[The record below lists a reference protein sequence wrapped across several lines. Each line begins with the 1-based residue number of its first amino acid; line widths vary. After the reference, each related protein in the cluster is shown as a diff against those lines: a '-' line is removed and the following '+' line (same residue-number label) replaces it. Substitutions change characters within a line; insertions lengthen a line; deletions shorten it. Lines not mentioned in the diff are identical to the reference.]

1 MTFRKSYTFQSQL
14 KNRTLFY
21 YLLKSLEILTYI
33 SSFIQNNLWLIRIE
47 ISFMG
52 KYKFSIS
59 KSSIQICIFNCNKF
73 ILVILWVQVLASQR
87 WNYKLQYKHY
97 NGKNKQGRR
106 EGRIWNFQGYW
117 RNSTSIFQG
126 LIKNNV
132 GFSGHHQEKFM
143 WNFQGSW
150 F

>member
-97 NGKNKQGRR
+97 NGKKNKQRR
-106 EGRIWNFQGYW
+106 GGGGGERYGTFRGIEEIA
-117 RNSTSIFQG
+117 R
-126 LIKNNV
+126 
-132 GFSGHHQEKFM
+132 GFSRG
-143 WNFQGSW
+143 
-150 F
+150 